1 MEDASSEDVFTL
13 VTYIA
18 EFAALTNLEM
28 LDVTGCRFNGTFEI
42 KGTQ

>member
-1 MEDASSEDVFTL
+1 MQDASSEDVSPFF
-13 VTYIA
+13 TYIA

-42 KGTQ
+42 QGT